1 MERREC
7 SEVSIYST
15 AKVSPGDYYD
25 HETRLFSRARD
36 LEHIKTEKGVL
47 FKFETRK
54 KGFIERSKTDKVLSR
69 LMWVI
74 DYGKETPVDAI
85 LIKGRKCLEE
95 RCLEVP
101 EDNERCRVLS
111 VFYNYPANLLLCFNE
126 EIPDDVFKTFEGDLH
141 SMCSQPSCVVF
152 SISLADKF
160 VCGYIYPTYSKPGK
174 RFDTFIY
181 GIKEFCSVLR
191 GATVSTLPISAIV
204 DKPSSSYNNRCSGRF
219 RDSVSDG
226 FKTNIKSE
234 SNVEVLSETKNTVG
248 TFNSDNIAVVHSN
261 KLIKQGS
268 VGHGI
273 TKSSGVKGEILCTHK
288 ESVGRGRGTMKG
300 RGYSVGSCTQ
310 RTEYTTRVGESRT
323 KESLNFSM
331 DKELQDFCDNFSI
344 ELGCT
349 PVKSLNTNSEN
360 VKKVTKN
367 TGINDVTVEYLHEQ
381 HEKRKNTD
389 MVTTHTSCASN
400 ALNTPNSKILTDH
413 RQQTH
418 GLNIS
423 CGNQHIDNDCI
434 VSQSDSSDLFRDHGH
449 VNISHPNEQVFRQ
462 EVDFYQSNVVEQN
475 KGQVIREEK
484 FDPCNSGSTL
494 TMSEDCNKKLHEDNV
509 NKSKRGSASY
519 SEFPEDSNDKPAFH
533 TKEENQ
539 PANKFL
545 GGDIKKS
552 EYAKSQDTKLNHSS
566 ESRVTMKESSL
577 KNSGL
582 KQNCNSTIY
591 KTAEPSNKLPRS
603 DIKKSEDDNRK
614 SQVTKEKD
622 TSESKGTIKESSSKK
637 STRSQNCNSTISAN
651 AELGNEIPKGDVK
664 KSEYD
669 DRKSQDTKEKDT
681 NKSKVTVKETDSKKR
696 ALRHNCNSTISEN
709 AKKKMG
715 HNKETKKS
723 KNAEKKVDPNIYS
736 RVETNNVRPKKL
748 IQGLRNEDQNE
759 KSYLKIGNQDNYKV
773 KTCKEKPQMKSTFLE
788 ADKTADDMLGFQRK
802 YYGVVNDT
810 SLEKM
815 ILLLGASGSGKT
827 TLVNLAAN
835 YFKEKKSAD
844 EELYHVVTSSP
855 TSEITAYTFCSAPD
869 EIPITIIDT
878 PGLNDSSGAEV
889 RDHIQSL
896 KTFLAN
902 ASASEF
908 QIHAIGFVAQAYLVR
923 LTSSERLV
931 MDYVSTIFGQGVKDH
946 LITLVTFA
954 DNQDNPPVVEAM
966 KNYGVS
972 FKLSLKFNNS
982 ALHNNKAEE
991 VDDIDRVY
999 WRICWRNWKKCMKTL
1014 RDLSPLSVS
1023 TMKAVHSEVFAS
1035 TILKSTERDLTGNLK
1050 TFFGYS
1056 KEDRISSKEAR
1067 KVCAEIWNLAAVL
1080 QHFRSLNNGLHNS
1093 REDILIEFA
1102 AEICKAKQIFDKE
1115 NICFLSLNP
1124 DTPLI
1129 ISGLQ
1134 VIRTMESLYKQSKS
1148 LHTKSNTFSKNV
1160 TEWTHCHC
1168 CDDDHKMERLSRG
1181 ILEKLTGF
1189 GKDVVALKCID
1200 CRCPGEVHG
1209 VSETRSPFHPDI
1221 VIEKTYTALQ
1231 NVIHQ
1236 YSMPNFPIPED
1247 WYLKFLNQLLP
1258 FEYTDFM
1265 KDIYTFVTK

>member
-1 MERREC
+1 MEIKEC
-7 SEVSIYST
+7 CEVPIYST

-25 HETRLFSRARD
+25 HETRDFSQALD
-36 LEHIKTEKGVL
+36 LEHIKIEKVVL
-47 FKFETRK
+47 FKLETCK
-54 KGFIERSKTDKVLSR
+54 KGFIEHLKTNEVLSQS
-69 LMWVI
+69 MWVI
-74 DYGKETPVDAI
+74 DYDKETPVDAI
-85 LIKGRKCLEE
+85 LIKGKKCFEE
-95 RCLEVP
+95 RYLEVP
-101 EDNERCRVLS
+101 EENERCRVLS
-111 VFYNYPANLLLCFNE
+111 VFYSYPANLLLCFNE
-126 EIPDDVFKTFEGDLH
+126 EIPGDVFKTFEGHLH
-141 SMCSQPSCVVF
+141 SMCSQPPPYSVVF
-152 SISLADKF
+152 SKSLTDKF
-160 VCGYIYPTYSKPGK
+160 VCGYIYPIYSEPGK
-174 RFDTFIY
+174 RFDKFIY
-181 GIKEFCSVLR
+181 GVNEFFSVLR
-191 GATVSTLPISAIV
+191 EATVSTLPTSALV
-204 DKPSSSYNNRCSGRF
+204 DKPKNRYSGRV

-234 SNVEVLSETKNTVG
+234 SN
-248 TFNSDNIAVVHSN
+248 
-261 KLIKQGS
+261 
-268 VGHGI
+268 
-273 TKSSGVKGEILCTHK
+273 
-288 ESVGRGRGTMKG
+288 
-300 RGYSVGSCTQ
+300 
-310 RTEYTTRVGESRT
+310 
-323 KESLNFSM
+323 
-331 DKELQDFCDNFSI
+331 
-344 ELGCT
+344 
-349 PVKSLNTNSEN
+349 
-360 VKKVTKN
+360 
-367 TGINDVTVEYLHEQ
+367 
-381 HEKRKNTD
+381 
-389 MVTTHTSCASN
+389 
-400 ALNTPNSKILTDH
+400 
-413 RQQTH
+413 
-418 GLNIS
+418 
-423 CGNQHIDNDCI
+423 GNQHIDNDCI
-434 VSQSDSSDLFRDHGH
+434 VSQSESSDLFRDHAH
-449 VNISHPNEQVFRQ
+449 VDISHPNKVFRQ

-475 KGQVIREEK
+475 KGQVVREET

-519 SEFPEDSNDKPAFH
+519 SEFPEDSNDKPAFY
-533 TKEENQ
+533 TKEETQ

-552 EYAKSQDTKLNHSS
+552 EYHTKSQDTNLNHSS

-622 TSESKGTIKESSSKK
+622 TSESKGTIKENSSKK

-651 AELGNEIPKGDVK
+651 AK
-664 KSEYD
+664 KE
-669 DRKSQDTKEKDT
+669 
-681 NKSKVTVKETDSKKR
+681 
-696 ALRHNCNSTISEN
+696 
-709 AKKKMG
+709 MG
-715 HNKETKKS
+715 HNEETKKS
-723 KNAEKKVDPNIYS
+723 KKSEKKVDPNIDS

-748 IQGLRNEDQNE
+748 IQGLRNEDQDE

-810 SLEKM
+810 SLEKV
-815 ILLLGASGSGKT
+815 ILLLGAPGSGKT

-869 EIPITIIDT
+869 EINITIIDT

-972 FKLSLKFNNS
+972 IKLSLKFNNS

-1056 KEDRISSKEAR
+1056 KENRISSKEAR
-1067 KVCAEIWNLAAVL
+1067 KVCVEIWNLAAVL
-1080 QHFRSLNNGLHNS
+1080 QHFRSLNDGLHNS

-1148 LHTKSNTFSKNV
+1148 LHTKTNTLSKNV
-1160 TEWTHCHC
+1160 TEWTHCHNC
-1168 CDDDHKMERLSRG
+1168 NDVHKMERLSRG
-1181 ILEKLTGF
+1181 ILKKLTGSD
-1189 GKDVVALKCID
+1189 KDEVALRCIE

-1221 VIEKTYTALQ
+1221 VIEK
-1231 NVIHQ
+1231 N
-1236 YSMPNFPIPED
+1236 
-1247 WYLKFLNQLLP
+1247 
-1258 FEYTDFM
+1258 
-1265 KDIYTFVTK
+1265 IY

>member
-1 MERREC
+1 MERKEC
-7 SEVSIYST
+7 SEVSIYGL

-25 HETRLFSRARD
+25 HETRHFSQARD
-36 LEHIKTEKGVL
+36 MEHIKTEKGVL
-47 FKFETRK
+47 FKFETFK
-54 KGFIERSKTDKVLSR
+54 KGFFELSKNSKVLSR

-85 LIKGRKCLEE
+85 LIEGKKCLEE

-101 EDNERCRVLS
+101 EENERCRVLS

-141 SMCSQPSCVVF
+141 SMCSQLPSYSVVF
-152 SISLADKF
+152 SKSLTDKF
-160 VCGYIYPTYSKPGK
+160 VCGYIYPIYSEPGK
-174 RFDTFIY
+174 RFDKFIY
-181 GIKEFCSVLR
+181 GINEFFSVLR
-191 GATVSTLPISAIV
+191 EATVSTLPISAIV
-204 DKPSSSYNNRCSGRF
+204 DKPKNRYSGRV

-226 FKTNIKSE
+226 FKTNIKFE

-261 KLIKQGS
+261 RLIKQGS

-300 RGYSVGSCTQ
+300 RGNSVGSYAQ

-331 DKELQDFCDNFSI
+331 DRKLEDFCDNFSI
-344 ELGCT
+344 ELDCT
-349 PVKSLNTNSEN
+349 PVISLNTNGAN

-367 TGINDVTVEYLHEQ
+367 TGTSDVTVEYIHEQ
-381 HEKRKNTD
+381 HVKRKNTD
-389 MVTTHTSCASN
+389 MVTTHTLCASN
-400 ALNTPNSKILTDH
+400 AINTPNSEILTAH
-413 RQQTH
+413 RQHTH

-423 CGNQHIDNDCI
+423 CSNQHIDTDCI
-434 VSQSDSSDLFRDHGH
+434 VSQSDSSDLFRD
-449 VNISHPNEQVFRQ
+449 
-462 EVDFYQSNVVEQN
+462 NVVEQN
-475 KGQVIREEK
+475 KDQVIREEK
-484 FDPCNSGSTL
+484 FDRCNGGSTL

-519 SEFPEDSNDKPAFH
+519 SEFPEDSNDKPAFY
-533 TKEENQ
+533 TKEETQ

-552 EYAKSQDTKLNHSS
+552 EYLYYTKSQDTKLNHSS
-566 ESRVTMKESSL
+566 ESKVTMKESSF

-591 KTAEPSNKLPRS
+591 KTVEPSNKLPRG

-637 STRSQNCNSTISAN
+637 STRSQNCNSTMSVN
-651 AELGNEIPKGDVK
+651 AELANEIPKGDVK

-696 ALRHNCNSTISEN
+696 ALRRNFNSTISEN
-709 AKKKMG
+709 AKKEMWQ
-715 HNKETKKS
+715 NEETKKS
-723 KNAEKKVDPNIYS
+723 KKSEKKVDPNICS
-736 RVETNNVRPKKL
+736 QVETNNKKL
-748 IQGLRNEDQNE
+748 VQGLCNEDQDE
-759 KSYLKIGNQDNYKV
+759 KSYLKIGNQDNHKV

-810 SLEKM
+810 SLEKV

-902 ASASEF
+902 ASACEF

-1093 REDILIEFA
+1093 REDVLIEFA

-1134 VIRTMESLYKQSKS
+1134 VIQTMESLYKQSKS
-1148 LHTKSNTFSKNV
+1148 LHTKTNTLSKNV
-1160 TEWTHCHC
+1160 TEWTHCHNC
-1168 CDDDHKMERLSRG
+1168 NDVHKMERLPPGIWEKLSRG
-1181 ILEKLTGF
+1181 ILKKLTGF
-1189 GKDVVALKCID
+1189 DKVVVALKCID
-1200 CRCPGEVHG
+1200 CSCPGEVHG

-1221 VIEKTYTALQ
+1221 VIEKTYTDLQ

-1236 YSMPNFPIPED
+1236 YSIPNFPISED

-1258 FEYTDFM
+1258 FEYTYFI
-1265 KDIYTFVTK
+1265 KDIDTFVKK

>member
-1 MERREC
+1 MERKEC
-7 SEVSIYST
+7 YEVPIYGM
-15 AKVSPGDYYD
+15 AEVSPGDYYD
-25 HETRLFSRARD
+25 HETRHFSHARD
-36 LEHIKTEKGVL
+36 LEHIKTEKMVL
-47 FKFETRK
+47 FKLETFK
-54 KGFIERSKTDKVLSR
+54 KDFYELSKTNKVLSQS
-69 LMWVI
+69 MWVI
-74 DYGKETPVDAI
+74 DYGKETPVDTI
-85 LIKGRKCLEE
+85 LIKGKKCLEE

-101 EDNERCRVLS
+101 EENERCRVLS
-111 VFYNYPANLLLCFNE
+111 VFYSYPANLLLCFNE
-126 EIPDDVFKTFEGDLH
+126 EIPGDVFKTFEGHLH
-141 SMCSQPSCVVF
+141 SMCSQPPPYSVVF
-152 SISLADKF
+152 SKSLTDKF
-160 VCGYIYPTYSKPGK
+160 VCGYIYPIYSEPGK

-181 GIKEFCSVLR
+181 GINEFFSVLR
-191 GATVSTLPISAIV
+191 EATVSTLPTSAIV
-204 DKPSSSYNNRCSGRF
+204 DKPNNRYSGRV

-234 SNVEVLSETKNTVG
+234 LNVEVLSETKNTVG

-261 KLIKQGS
+261 RLIKQGS

-273 TKSSGVKGEILCTHK
+273 TKSSGVKGEIPCTHK

-310 RTEYTTRVGESRT
+310 RAEYTTRVGESRT
-323 KESLNFSM
+323 KESLNLSM
-331 DKELQDFCDNFSI
+331 DRKLQDFCDNFSI

-349 PVKSLNTNSEN
+349 PVKSLNTNSAN

-367 TGINDVTVEYLHEQ
+367 TGTSDVTVEYIHEQ
-381 HEKRKNTD
+381 HVKRKNTD
-389 MVTTHTSCASN
+389 MVTTHTLCASN
-400 ALNTPNSKILTDH
+400 ALNTPNSEILTDH
-413 RQQTH
+413 CQHTH

-423 CGNQHIDNDCI
+423 CGNQHIDTDCI
-434 VSQSDSSDLFRDHGH
+434 VSQSDSSDLFRD
-449 VNISHPNEQVFRQ
+449 
-462 EVDFYQSNVVEQN
+462 NVVEQN
-475 KGQVIREEK
+475 KDQVIREEK
-484 FDPCNSGSTL
+484 FDRCNGGSTL

-509 NKSKRGSASY
+509 KKSKRGSASY
-519 SEFPEDSNDKPAFH
+519 SELPEDNNDKPAFY
-533 TKEENQ
+533 TKEETQ

-545 GGDIKKS
+545 GGDIK
-552 EYAKSQDTKLNHSS
+552 
-566 ESRVTMKESSL
+566 
-577 KNSGL
+577 
-582 KQNCNSTIY
+582 IY
-591 KTAEPSNKLPRS
+591 KTAEPSNKLPRG

-637 STRSQNCNSTISAN
+637 STWSQNCNSTMSVN
-651 AELGNEIPKGDVK
+651 AELANEIPKGDVK

-669 DRKSQDTKEKDT
+669 DRKSQDIKEKDT
-681 NKSKVTVKETDSKKR
+681 NKSKVTVKETDFKKR
-696 ALRHNCNSTISEN
+696 ALRRNFNSTISEN
-709 AKKKMG
+709 AKKEMG
-715 HNKETKKS
+715 HNEETKKS
-723 KNAEKKVDPNIYS
+723 KKSEKKVDPNICLQ
-736 RVETNNVRPKKL
+736 VETNNKNLV
-748 IQGLRNEDQNE
+748 QGLCNEDQDE
-759 KSYLKIGNQDNYKV
+759 KSYLKIGNQDNHKV

-810 SLEKM
+810 SLEKV

-869 EIPITIIDT
+869 EIHITIIDT
-878 PGLNDSSGAEV
+878 PGLNDTSGAEV

-1102 AEICKAKQIFDKE
+1102 VEICKAKQIFDKE

-1134 VIRTMESLYKQSKS
+1134 VIQTMESLYKQSKS
-1148 LHTKSNTFSKNV
+1148 LHTKTNTLSKNV
-1160 TEWTHCHC
+1160 TEWTHCHN

-1181 ILEKLTGF
+1181 ILKKLTGSD
-1189 GKDVVALKCID
+1189 KDEVALRCIE
-1200 CRCPGEVHG
+1200 CSCPGDVHG

-1221 VIEKTYTALQ
+1221 VIEKTYTDLQ

-1236 YSMPNFPIPED
+1236 YSIPNFPIPED

-1258 FEYTDFM
+1258 LEYTDFM
-1265 KDIYTFVTK
+1265 KDIDTFVKK